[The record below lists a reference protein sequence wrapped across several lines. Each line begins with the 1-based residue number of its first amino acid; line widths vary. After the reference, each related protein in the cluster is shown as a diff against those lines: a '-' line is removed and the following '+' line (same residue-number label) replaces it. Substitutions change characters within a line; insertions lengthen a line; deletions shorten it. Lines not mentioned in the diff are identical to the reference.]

1 MIDMQLMHVALAGI
15 GIASAA
21 AVLVAV
27 LILTI
32 AAGLRDR
39 RRHHAGT
46 PAGPP
51 VASQPVAG
59 QPAGNTATARREPA
73 LR

>member
-1 MIDMQLMHVALAGI
+1 MIDMQLMHMALAGI

-46 PAGPP
+46 PASPP
-51 VASQPVAG
+51 LS
-59 QPAGNTATARREPA
+59 NTATAPREPA